1 MSNKNTPD
9 EMIACI
15 QAWQRGEKIEY
26 LHSFPNEWRATNYP
40 EWNFGICAYRI
51 APKPKEKNLR
61 PWKPEEV
68 PVGALVQDSTYRPY
82 HLFMITCSIPSGV
95 ALGTGAASS
104 TLSFDSMLKNWKH
117 STDGG
122 KTWKPC
128 GVEVEE

>member
-1 MSNKNTPD
+1 
-9 EMIACI
+9 MIACI

-26 LHSFPNEWRATNYP
+26 LSGQRDW
-40 EWNFGICAYRI
+40 FGVDDPAWDFCHVIYRI
-51 APKPKEKNLR
+51 APKPKEKKLR

-68 PVGALVQDSTYRPY
+68 PVGAIVQRKDWPPTNWTYIMGVKGWEVRT
-82 HLFMITCSIPSGV
+82 LDGFCSFTV
-95 ALGTGAASS
+95 LYEVY
-104 TLSFDSMLKNWKH
+104 WH